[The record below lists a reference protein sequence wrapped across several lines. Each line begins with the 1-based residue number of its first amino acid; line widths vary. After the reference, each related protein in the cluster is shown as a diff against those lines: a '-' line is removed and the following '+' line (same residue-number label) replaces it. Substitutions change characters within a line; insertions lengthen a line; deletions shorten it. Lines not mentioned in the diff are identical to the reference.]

1 MLKKNTK
8 RRLIVY
14 FSLYFLLGLVLYA
27 VQTSLVYY
35 PVKNIEHQYPVL
47 VLENEG
53 AKISVLK
60 IKGGQ
65 SQAIIYFG
73 GNGENVVYSAP
84 QIAELCED
92 RSLYLMQYR
101 GYGSSTGK
109 PSQKAIF
116 TDALKLYDELK
127 TRYDSISIMGRSL
140 GTGVAVYLASQRPVN
155 KMVLITPYDSI
166 QSVAQKRFPI
176 YPMSILLT
184 EKYRSIDRVP
194 DLELPTLILLADN
207 DEVIP
212 MANSQQLI
220 AAFAKVKPQVEVIKN
235 AGHNDLSERQEHKK
249 AIKDFLLLK
258 Q

>member
-1 MLKKNTK
+1 MKKAIK
-8 RRLIVY
+8 IRLGVY
-14 FSLYFLLGLVLYA
+14 VGLYLALGLVLYA

-47 VLENEG
+47 VLESEG
-53 AKISVLK
+53 EKISVLK
-60 IKGGQ
+60 IEEGQ
-65 SQAIIYFG
+65 SQAVIYFG

-116 TDALKLYDELK
+116 ADALKLYDELK
-127 TRYDSISIMGRSL
+127 IRYDHISLVGRSL
-140 GTGVAVYLASQRPVN
+140 GTGVAVYLASQRPVD

-176 YPMSILLT
+176 YPMSVVLT

-194 DLELPTLILLADN
+194 VLPVPTLILLAYN

-212 MANSQQLI
+212 MANSQKLI

-235 AGHNDLSERQEHKK
+235 AGHNDLSERQEYKK
-249 AIKDFLLLK
+249 AIKDFFLIE
-258 Q
+258 